1 METRACDS
9 YPGIGWLPSLT
20 YVSMLMMVSV
30 WKYVYMHSS
39 TIYWWWFFVT
49 IIFILIMRCLLGIC
63 RLWRFYPLCHFWKGV
78 AMLRDILGEG
88 CPHPLGHSH
97 GVLWTNYLQP
107 CDRYNLIKIRC
118 LMYLIFL
125 SWLRRRCIAR

>member
-1 METRACDS
+1 
-9 YPGIGWLPSLT
+9 
-20 YVSMLMMVSV
+20 MM
-30 WKYVYMHSS
+30 
-39 TIYWWWFFVT
+39 I
-49 IIFILIMRCLLGIC
+49 
-63 RLWRFYPLCHFWKGV
+63 LCHYHFYFDNAVFAGNLPVVTFLPTVSFLEGV
-78 AMLRDILGEG
+78 AILSDILEEG

-125 SWLRRRCIAR
+125 S